1 LAMEF
6 ITVIGL
12 VLQLKLLDAFDLDIC
27 RLRVALL
34 RAKKSL
40 EPGYMAFV

>member
-1 LAMEF
+1 MGF
-6 ITVIGL
+6 IIVIRL
-12 VLQLKLLDAFDLDIC
+12 VFQLKLLDGFGLGIC